1 MRRVV
6 ITGLGAVTPI
16 GNTVSEY
23 WEGLKSGKCGIDF
36 ITRFDTTDFK
46 GKVAAEVKDFD
57 PTLYMEKGEI
67 RKNDLFA
74 QYAFAAASQAIKDSG
89 IIGNIE
95 PEKIGT
101 YVSSGIGG
109 IGTFEEEEIK
119 MIEKGAKKVSP
130 FFITKLI
137 ANMAGGIIAI
147 KYNLK
152 GENMAIVTACASSN
166 NAIGEAYR
174 TIKHGYLDAVV
185 AGGSEAAI
193 IPIGMAGF
201 GNMKAL
207 TQSEDPKTACV
218 PFDARRSG
226 FVMGEG
232 GAILVLE
239 EYGHAVARGAKIYAE
254 ICGYGSTCDAHHIT
268 APHPDAEGGARAL
281 KLAYEEAGEVDASKL
296 YINAH
301 GTSTPHNDKSETVA
315 IKTVF
320 GDDAYKLMVSS
331 TKSMTGHMLGA
342 AGAVEAIASV
352 LALNDGIVPPTIG
365 YKEKDPE
372 CDLDYVPNEARK
384 TEVEL
389 ALSMSLGFGGH
400 NACLAFKKCK

>member
-6 ITGLGAVTPI
+6 VTGLGAITPI
-16 GNTVSEY
+16 GNNVSEL
-23 WEGLKSGKCGIDF
+23 WEGLKSGKCGIDH
-36 ITRFDTTDFK
+36 ITRFDTTEFK
-46 GKVAAEVKDFD
+46 CKVAAEVKDFD
-57 PTLYMEKGEI
+57 PTEYMEKSEV

-74 QYAFAAASQAIKDSG
+74 QYALGAATQAVEDSG
-89 IIGNIE
+89 IIGTVE

-119 MIEKGAKKVSP
+119 MMQKGVRKVSP
-130 FFITKLI
+130 FFIPKLI

-152 GENMAIVTACASSN
+152 GENLPVTTACASSN
-166 NAIGEAYR
+166 NSIGEAYR
-174 TIKHGYLDAVV
+174 TIKHGYLDAAV

-201 GNMKAL
+201 SNMKAL
-207 TQSEDPKTACV
+207 TPSNDPKTACV

-239 EYGHAVARGAKIYAE
+239 EYEHAVNRGAKIYAE
-254 ICGYGSTCDAHHIT
+254 ICGYGATCDAYHIT
-268 APHPDAEGGARAL
+268 APHPDAEGGSRAL
-281 KLAYEEAGEVDASKL
+281 KIAYDEVAESFDPSKI

-301 GTSTPHNDKSETVA
+301 GTSTPANDSSETTA

-352 LALNDGIVPPTIG
+352 LALKEGIVPPTIG
-365 YKEKDPE
+365 YQEKDPE

-384 TEVEL
+384 ADIEL
-389 ALSMSLGFGGH
+389 ALSASLGFGGH
-400 NACLAFKKCK
+400 NAYLAFKKI